1 MPTEIDRRFFSG
13 PRRRERHRPQAVPR
27 PAAGSFPRPAAGS
40 LPRPTARA
48 AQRRFARLQ
57 TASPSRLARLADP
70 HRLAIALLF
79 LTFVAGGFSLHRI
92 DPELRRFGELAY
104 VRTWLV
110 VAVAGLLLL
119 KRPGKGQPV
128 PKLAGAAL
136 FTHAAALSQ
145 LYIGLTAMW
154 SLDGEGTSPRGYG
167 QIVLAVLL
175 ELTLLAVRRRPGRAA
190 AAVLDLSLAAGLL
203 YAAGGLAGGAEHGR
217 MAMFFGGPNVFVRIV
232 GAAVLASV
240 YRALLTR
247 RLLWLA
253 PAPLLLVCAVESGSR
268 GGMLALLFTLP
279 VVAWAVWT
287 SGVLRRRPLWWL
299 AAPLAGALAAAVA
312 GVYVLA
318 QPQVRRYVEQRYLVY
333 APSSYDPAE
342 VDFGSR
348 DRLFAAA
355 FEAFWER
362 PALGSG
368 LSPIGDFERIDA
380 HPHNLL
386 LATARDGGVAGL
398 LLLSVPLGLLALR
411 LRRPLAI
418 EHRMALVL
426 GCFYLCAAQFSGSY
440 YDCRFVWLY
449 FLVVMLPA
457 ARLRGHEHSAQQRSR
472 PAQQRSRP
480 ARQRS
485 RPARQ

>member
-1 MPTEIDRRFFSG
+1 
-13 PRRRERHRPQAVPR
+13 
-27 PAAGSFPRPAAGS
+27 
-40 LPRPTARA
+40 
-48 AQRRFARLQ
+48 
-57 TASPSRLARLADP
+57 
-70 HRLAIALLF
+70 
-79 LTFVAGGFSLHRI
+79 
-92 DPELRRFGELAY
+92 
-104 VRTWLV
+104 VRV
-110 VAVAGLLLL
+110 
-119 KRPGKGQPV
+119 
-128 PKLAGAAL
+128 
-136 FTHAAALSQ
+136 
-145 LYIGLTAMW
+145 
-154 SLDGEGTSPRGYG
+154 
-167 QIVLAVLL
+167 
-175 ELTLLAVRRRPGRAA
+175 
-190 AAVLDLSLAAGLL
+190 
-203 YAAGGLAGGAEHGR
+203 
-217 MAMFFGGPNVFVRIV
+217 V

-240 YRALLTR
+240 YRALRTR

-268 GGMLALLFTLP
+268 GGMLALVFSLP
-279 VVAWAVWT
+279 VLAWAAWS

-312 GVYVLA
+312 GGYVLA

-333 APSSYDPAE
+333 APSSYDTAE

-362 PALGSG
+362 PAFGNG

-380 HPHNLL
+380 HPHNLW

-411 LRRPLAI
+411 LRRPLAL
-418 EHRMALVL
+418 EQRMALVL

-457 ARLRGHEHSAQQRSR
+457 GRLRSTALQPGPAALRPRFGALRSRSAALRPRVALMRSR
-472 PAQQRSRP
+472 PAPLRWGLAALRWGPAPLRWGPAPPPSRP
-480 ARQRS
+480 EAQRPRAPS
-485 RPARQ
+485 